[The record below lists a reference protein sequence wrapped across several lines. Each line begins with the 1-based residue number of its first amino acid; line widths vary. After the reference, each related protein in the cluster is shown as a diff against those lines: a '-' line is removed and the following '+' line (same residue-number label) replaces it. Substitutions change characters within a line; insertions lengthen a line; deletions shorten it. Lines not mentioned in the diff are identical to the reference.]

1 MSGKTT
7 GWVFDHS
14 PYTDRTFAVHLAIA
28 DSVDDMHGYEF
39 WMTQSRLAAK
49 CRSSEDSVRRAVRRM
64 LDDGYLELIAEATKR
79 QAARYRF
86 LMPEVAPCDLR
97 GRNEPEPEVAPCDL
111 RGRNEPEPEV
121 ATTGSHVL
129 TNTSERRENSPS
141 AEPPKTGRPRN
152 AMFDAIAAACGMVEP
167 FARSEAGRI
176 AAAMKEFNDIGLTPE
191 AVRALGDAHRRTWPG
206 LSVTPQSLVKNR
218 QVIAPVATAMQTQ
231 RERRPYDRPIE
242 PPSDEPAAPMP
253 AELRALIPRR
263 EETG

>member
-97 GRNEPEPEVAPCDL
+97 GRNEPEPEVA
-111 RGRNEPEPEV
+111 
-121 ATTGSHVL
+121 TTGSLVL

-152 AMFDAIAAACGMVEP
+152 AMFDAIAADCGMVEP